1 MINQTKQNSRSP
13 LPRTKV
19 LIAKAGLDG
28 HDRGAIILV
37 KALRELGLEATFSGV
52 RRTPKEIAAMAVER
66 DADCVG
72 LSSHSGAHLML
83 FPLVIEELRAAGWD
97 RGLIIAGGLI
107 PEADHPALLRAGVS
121 RIFRPESP
129 IPDIAA
135 YIRASAASVTSI
147 RQLR

>member
-1 MINQTKQNSRSP
+1 MTRTEQHSDLP

-37 KALRELGLEATFSGV
+37 KALRELGLEATFTGV

-72 LSSHSGAHLML
+72 LSSHSGAHLTL
-83 FPLVIEELRAAGWD
+83 FPLVVDELRAAGWT
-97 RGLIIAGGLI
+97 RGFIIAGGLI
-107 PEADHPALLRAGVS
+107 PEADHPALLRAGIS
-121 RIFRPESP
+121 RIFAPEVP

-147 RQLR
+147 RQML